1 MPFKEDPMT
10 TAELTREVVEL
21 GGYQFHTKPYDH
33 QAKVFM
39 DSRRKPW
46 HALFMEQGTGKSK
59 VVVDTAAWLF
69 EQDEIDAVL
78 VIGPKGSYDEWR
90 TTHFPVHLPPR
101 VPARMAVWSSYTTSD
116 VLKSFESL
124 FKPQQTK
131 ELKVFVVNLEAL
143 SHAEG
148 KGMQAVLRFL
158 KAYPRCLGVVDESS
172 QVRNRTAQR
181 TKNVL
186 KLRPLLKYRRILTG
200 TPISQSPLDLF
211 TQCLF
216 LHETAPGTK
225 SFTIFRLEHAIIERK
240 HYGPRSFDVITGY
253 QNLDRLRARVATFS
267 HIIRK
272 EDCLDLPPKVFMTR
286 HVPLHADQS
295 AIYRQLRDEALVI
308 LEGAP
313 AVTAPLVLTQL
324 LRLHQV
330 ACGHLVL
337 DDGTVKSLPN
347 YRLQEL
353 DEVLDEASGQV
364 IIWANYRHDLAAI
377 YSRLVA
383 QHGEQAVAAYWG
395 ATSEEDRIRGLEDFR
410 AGKARYFVGNPSTGG
425 YGLNLVQASTVIYY
439 SNSFNLEHRLQSED
453 RAHRIG
459 QTKTVTYVDLVTP
472 RTVDEKIVQA
482 LVRKNKLAL
491 GTMGGEWRG
500 WIEA

>member
-1 MPFKEDPMT
+1 MRLKEDRMT
-10 TAELTREVVEL
+10 TSELVKTTVDPS
-21 GGYQFHTKPYDH
+21 GYRYKTQPYDH
-33 QAKVFM
+33 QLKVFM
-39 DSRRKPW
+39 ESRHKPY

-69 EQDEIDAVL
+69 QQDEIDAML

-90 TTHFPVHLPPR
+90 TTH
-101 VPARMAVWSSYTTSD
+101 VPTHMPDSVPYKMSVWSSYTTAD
-116 VLKSFESL
+116 VLRGFESL
-124 FKPQQTK
+124 FKPVSQRT
-131 ELKVFVVNLEAL
+131 LKVFVVNLEAL
-143 SHAEG
+143 SHADG
-148 KGMQAVLRFL
+148 KATAAVVKFL
-158 KAYPRCLGVVDESS
+158 KAHPRCLGVVDESS
-172 QVRNRTAQR
+172 QIRNRGAQR
-181 TKNVL
+181 TKNIIR
-186 KLRPLLKYRRILTG
+186 LRSMLKYRRILTG

-225 SFTIFRLEHAIIERK
+225 SFTVFRLEHAIIEKK

-253 QNLDRLRARVATFS
+253 QNLDKLRERVAGFS

-286 HVPLHADQS
+286 RVHLSDEQRK
-295 AIYRQLRDEALVI
+295 IYQQLRDEALVM
-308 LEGAP
+308 LDGAA
-313 AVTAPLVLTQL
+313 AVTAPLVLTQI

-337 DDGTVKSLPN
+337 DDGTVKSLTN
-347 YRLQEL
+347 ARLEAL
-353 DEVLDEASGQV
+353 DEVLDETSGQT
-364 IIWANYRHDLAAI
+364 IIWANYRHDLAQI
-377 YSRLVA
+377 YARLVA
-383 QHGEQAVAAYWG
+383 RYGEHAVAAYWG
-395 ATSEEDRIRGLEDFR
+395 ATSEEDRIKGLEAFR
-410 AGKARYFVGNPSTGG
+410 AGTAQFFVGNPSTGG
-425 YGLNLVQASTVIYY
+425 YGLNLVQASNVVYY

-459 QTKTVTYVDLVTP
+459 QTKTVTYTDLVAP
-472 RTVDEKIVQA
+472 GTVDEKIVQA

-491 GTMGGEWRG
+491 GTMGGEWRA